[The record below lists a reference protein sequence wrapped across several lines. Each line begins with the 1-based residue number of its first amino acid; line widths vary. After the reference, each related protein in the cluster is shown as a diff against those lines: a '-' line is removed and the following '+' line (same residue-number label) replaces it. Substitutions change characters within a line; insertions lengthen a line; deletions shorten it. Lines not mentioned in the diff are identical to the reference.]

1 MEEFSKICNQESEE
15 STIVYRE
22 SLDDFLGGIYFEK
35 NTHQLYFV
43 ENIIQYLGET
53 ITRKNLTSFLVAF
66 LFSIGTPAFAK
77 SKEQFQPNSQTKDR
91 GQLSS
96 SDFEK
101 EKPKSKSKYSTPQ
114 KNQSTNDRLKD
125 FPPKMGED
133 VVDTFR
139 LHMESKH
146 PQWEKA
152 LVILKLKDLSP
163 IHNRIAIM
171 AQDHNILQNKHEPQ
185 TASRREKEKWTEMA
199 TVVVKWIRKYKLLII
214 TLVVGAV
221 MFVFYQK
228 FRNFK
233 LFNLFNNPKDTKPT
247 LFPNGN
253 VDVIQLI
260 PEVER
265 EVQIL
270 AEEQVLP
277 EIQSLSE
284 QLEQLR
290 EIKQK
295 SCSIRKI
302 KLERYQEKYNSVDK
316 TLNAL
321 RDKFIK
327 HGHNL
332 YPDINVYNEKLKEI
346 TENFESLVTFEKN
359 LKNNELKYKLKC
371 E

>member
-1 MEEFSKICNQESEE
+1 MEKFTKICNQE

-22 SLDDFLGGIYFEK
+22 SLDEFLGGIYFEK
-35 NTHQLYFV
+35 NTHQFYLV
-43 ENIIQYLGET
+43 EDMIQALGER
-53 ITRKNLTSFLVAF
+53 ITRKNLTSFLLAF
-66 LFSIGTPAFAK
+66 IFSIGTPAFAK
-77 SKEQFQPNSQTKDR
+77 SKDQFQTNSQTKDR

-101 EKPKSKSKYSTPQ
+101 SQPQKKHKSKYSTPQ
-114 KNQSTNDRLKD
+114 KNQSINDRLKN
-125 FPPKMGED
+125 FSPKMD
-133 VVDTFR
+133 NIVDTVR
-139 LHMESKH
+139 LYMESKH
-146 PQWEKA
+146 PERDKA
-152 LVILKLKDLSP
+152 LLILKLKEISP
-163 IHNRIAIM
+163 IDNPIAIM
-171 AQDHNILQNKHEPQ
+171 AQDHIYLENKPQAQ
-185 TASRREKEKWTEMA
+185 TASRQEKEKWTKRA
-199 TVVVKWIRKYKLLII
+199 TVVVQWIRKYQLFLII
-214 TLVVGAV
+214 LVVGTV
-221 MFVFYQK
+221 LFFFYQK

-233 LFNLFNNPKDTKPT
+233 LFNLFNNPKDTTAT
-247 LFPNGN
+247 LFPNGNGN

-290 EIKQK
+290 KIKQK

-321 RDKFIK
+321 ADKFIK